1 MQSALYRN
9 IYKSIK
15 MEILEY
21 IIVEETTRTGLS
33 KIVNEYIQEG
43 YQPFG
48 NLVVRGN
55 QYVSYYVQAIVKYK

>member
-1 MQSALYRN
+1 MPSVLYRN
-9 IYKSIK
+9 IYNSIK

-48 NLVVRGN
+48 NLVITGN